1 MNEENKWD
9 HGKSAEVKEGPADCI
24 MIGEVVTALK
34 KVKRRIKLQVCRGYQ
49 QKWYKLQ
56 RVLELSGY
64 GIM

>member
-1 MNEENKWD
+1 MMNEEKKWD

-49 QKWYKLQ
+49 QK
-56 RVLELSGY
+56 
-64 GIM
+64 

>member
-1 MNEENKWD
+1 MNILLYYCISQRRMMNEEKKWD

-49 QKWYKLQ
+49 QK
-56 RVLELSGY
+56 
-64 GIM
+64 